1 MVSQPCGHLRHS
13 VHPRGALVMPHD
25 KPGNHRETKQSDGS
39 NDSAA
44 PHGPSIRHEQRRG
57 TISVIDLDDGS
68 GRLSVVLQPQDTH
81 ALIKLVAVDSLSVDA
96 HAGWLGRD
104 A

>member
-1 MVSQPCGHLRHS
+1 MVGQPCGHLRHR
-13 VHPRGALVMPHD
+13 VRPRGALVMPHD
-25 KPGNHRETKQSDGS
+25 KAGQHRETKHS
-39 NDSAA
+39 NDSNDGAA
-44 PHGPSIRHEQRRG
+44 PHGPSIRHEQEA
-57 TISVIDLDDGS
+57 ISVIDLDDGS

-96 HAGWLGRD
+96 HTGWLGRD

>member
-1 MVSQPCGHLRHS
+1 MSQPCGHLRHG
-13 VHPRGALVMPHD
+13 VHPRGAVALPHD
-25 KPGNHRETKQSDGS
+25 KAGNHSETKHGAGS

-44 PHGPSIRHEQRRG
+44 SHGPSIQHEQRRG

-68 GRLSVVLQPQDTH
+68 GRLSVVLQRQDTH
-81 ALIKLVAVDSLSVDA
+81 PLIKLVAGDSLSVDA